1 MLEPVISFFEKKVSS
16 IRTVLS
22 FFVSVYMM
30 ATLPVWPKK
39 KAHENLADLCNFLG
53 SPQLSSM
60 INRAFHFFG
69 SCYADISWPGAGVN
83 FIIRA
88 WFGLAV
94 LGVIYGFRRPVS
106 NFLPPGVSACCF
118 FVCFIKDISA
128 QSWLFGIWTLVI
140 VIVSI
145 AVCSVYCAKGMS
157 VKSRFQVAA
166 KDLGLLAIAIL
177 SALFFAVGVPILWS
191 IGIFQEKKS

>member
-1 MLEPVISFFEKKVSS
+1 M
-16 IRTVLS
+16 
-22 FFVSVYMM
+22 
-30 ATLPVWPKK
+30 WPKK

-53 SPQLSSM
+53 SPQLSST

-69 SCYADISWPGAGVN
+69 SCYADFSWPGVGVN

-88 WFGLAV
+88 WFVLAV
-94 LGVIYGFRRPVS
+94 FGVIYWFRRPVS

-118 FVCFIKDISA
+118 FACFIKDISA
-128 QSWLFGIWTLVI
+128 QSWLFGIWTLAI
-140 VIVSI
+140 VVVSI

-157 VKSRFQVAA
+157 VKSRLQVAG
-166 KDLGLLAIAIL
+166 KDLGLLVIAIL